1 MKENLSHAEM
11 IESMTGGMVIPSRE
25 FAGSNR
31 LHPDGRPKKAFR
43 DQLRKISN
51 FKNSFSVILS
61 LLLPPLIV
69 WVSMIYSHPLI
80 WIFLILCMGI
90 AQNRLFIIHHEAAHR
105 LLFSNQKINDLIG
118 IRLIGWLAFGSGSHV
133 YRIGHIRH
141 HRDEFGPQ
149 EPDFVLYSFY
159 PISKSSMSRKLLRD
173 LSGISAFRILRP
185 RFQRLNDL
193 RHLRLTVSFLSGQL
207 MIVALFWIFSNLA
220 MYFLLWILPW
230 VCVYQ
235 FLNRIRAITEHGG
248 MTQSSDRRR
257 TTHYIRQNRLA
268 NFFFVPL
275 NVGYHLA
282 HHVDMLV
289 PYRNLPLLDQALMED
304 GYISSDLIWPNYR
317 SLWKALILK

>member
-105 LLFSNQKINDLIG
+105 LLFSNQKINDVIG
-118 IRLIGWLAFGSGSHV
+118 IRLIGWLAFGSGSHG

-289 PYRNLPLLDQALMED
+289 PYRNLPLLDKALLED
-304 GYISSDLIWPNYR
+304 GYISPDLIWPNYR
-317 SLWKALILK
+317 SLWNALILK

>member
-51 FKNSFSVILS
+51 FKNSFLVILS

-118 IRLIGWLAFGSGSHV
+118 IRLIGWLAFGSGSHG

>member
-118 IRLIGWLAFGSGSHV
+118 IRLIGWLAFGSGSHG

-159 PISKSSMSRKLLRD
+159 PISKTSMSRKLLRD

>member
-90 AQNRLFIIHHEAAHR
+90 TQNRLFIIHHEAAHR

-118 IRLIGWLAFGSGSHV
+118 IRLIGWLAFGSGSHG

-275 NVGYHLA
+275 NGGYHLA

>member
-51 FKNSFSVILS
+51 IKNSFSVILS

-118 IRLIGWLAFGSGSHV
+118 IRLIGWLAFGSGSHG

>member
-118 IRLIGWLAFGSGSHV
+118 IHLIGWLAFGSGSHG